1 MKCLLCKGK
10 GSLLVHKTCNPDD
23 SFRDKTFFEIW
34 GDDYYE
40 HEVCPRCKGKGYE
53 KVIGKLDK
61 RACETFKTYSEH
73 YSKYFKEEEIPQHHE
88 EILKKL

>member
-10 GSLLVHKTCNPDD
+10 GSFLVHKTNNQDNPV
-23 SFRDKTFFEIW
+23 W
-34 GDDYYE
+34 GEDYYE
-40 HEVCPRCKGKGYE
+40 NEVCPRCKGKGYE
-53 KVIGKLDK
+53 QAIGKLDK